1 MAIATPSVA
10 PGPHPAAQRQAAELA
25 AEGADILL
33 LSLDRMDRTARR
45 ARGRNMTAD
54 ARGPSA
60 ARAGHAR
67 AMALPGKAAAIWH
80 GRRPT
85 DGAAAVSPPGGGEI
99 AGTAVRAGR

>member
-33 LSLDRMDRTARR
+33 LSLDRTARR

-54 ARGPSA
+54 ARGPGA

-67 AMALPGKAAAIWH
+67 ATALLGKAAATWH

-99 AGTAVRAGR
+99 AGTAARAGR